1 MKNLTK
7 TILCGVAALLTG
19 SAALAAV
26 PSSITQFTPNMMN
39 YQGHLYDPAHYAN
52 YADGTYNIE
61 CRIYAGETDATALWG
76 ACYSVYVKD
85 GYFNIMLG
93 DTSAETITG
102 TTYGKGYL
110 WKALWENNDL
120 WMGVTVREDYLNNPI
135 PVGSRSEIS
144 PRQRLLAGPY
154 AFRAQAAQYANASIG
169 NFSVGGNLVFGSTP
183 WTVGSMLKSDGSMLT
198 LGVTDGS
205 TPSPS
210 SPAVAV
216 SAKNFS
222 ATSNGD
228 IDLKTNDGNIN
239 LNVGGAKVIS
249 MNGGWLAVTNLA
261 TSVTSLAGISM
272 QGLLGVVVGGGLTV
286 KDGGLTGS
294 GNLKWKSNSGNSVK
308 MFKIKTVDVTVPNG
322 QSMFY
327 ASINDSG
334 DNNYVWMV
342 TGFKSCSS
350 AVAQT
355 VQCYYHGPSAQW
367 RVEVQATTHVS
378 GNSTF
383 EITLLGINNACV
395 EDKREVVGM

>member
-1 MKNLTK
+1 MKNSSIK
-7 TILCGVAALLTG
+7 SILCGAAAIFAAVVAF
-19 SAALAAV
+19 AAV

-39 YQGHLYDPAHYAN
+39 YQGHLYDPGEYRN
-52 YADGTYNIE
+52 YVDGIYNIE
-61 CRIYAGETDATALWG
+61 CRIYAGETDAKALWG

-93 DTSAETITG
+93 DPSAETITG
-102 TTYGKGYL
+102 TTYGKGDL

-120 WMGVTVREDYLNNPI
+120 WMGVTLREDSLNNTI
-135 PVGSRSEIS
+135 PGKRDEIS

-154 AFRAQAAQYANASIG
+154 AFRAQAAQYANASTG

-183 WTVGSMLKSDGSMLT
+183 WTVGSLMKYDGSTLA

-205 TPSPS
+205 TPLPS

-216 SAKNFS
+216 SARNFS

-239 LNVGGAKVIS
+239 LNVGGTKVIS
-249 MNGGWLAVTNLA
+249 MNGGGLAVTNLA

-286 KDGGLTGS
+286 KDGLIGS
-294 GNLKWKSNSGNSVK
+294 GSLKWKSNSGNSVK
-308 MFKIKTVDVTVPNG
+308 MFKIKIVDVTVPNG
-322 QSMFY
+322 QSTY
-327 ASINDSG
+327 DARINDSG
-334 DNNYVWMV
+334 DNNYVWTV
-342 TGFKSCSS
+342 AGFKSCSS
-350 AVAQT
+350 AVAQS
-355 VQCYYHGPSAQW
+355 VQCYYYGPSASW
-367 RVEVQATTHVS
+367 RVEVQTATAVS

-395 EDKREVVGM
+395 NDERETVGP